1 MIVSE
6 KVESPLA
13 EAIRKAVGVDVA
25 ECYQCGK
32 CSAGCPMVPYMD
44 ITPSQIMR
52 LVQIG
57 DEAATEKLLRS
68 TAIWSCLGCLTCT
81 QRCPKELDPAAVIDA
96 LREMSYD
103 RGLVSPA
110 QKKVL
115 AFHEAFLKTVEKTG
129 RMSEIPLVRRY
140 KLASRD
146 LFSDVTMVPP
156 MLVRGKLP
164 LLAHKIDGRK
174 EIRKIFQTCRKGGHR
189 R

>member
-1 MIVSE
+1 MSE

-13 EAIRKAVGVDVA
+13 SAVREKTGVEVA

-32 CSAGCPMVPYMD
+32 CTAGCPMVAYMD
-44 ITPSQIMR
+44 LMPSQVMR
-52 LVQIG
+52 LVQLG
-57 DEAATEKLLRS
+57 DEAAEKRLLSS
-68 TAIWSCLGCLTCT
+68 TVIWSCLGCLTCT

-103 RGLVSPA
+103 RGMVSRD

-115 AFHEAFLKTVEKTG
+115 AFHKSFLKTVETTG
-129 RMSEIPLVRRY
+129 RMSEIPLVARY
-140 KLASRD
+140 KMSSMD
-146 LFSDVTMVPP
+146 LFSDVMMVPP

-174 EIRKIFQTCRKGGHR
+174 EIKKIFQTCRKGGHR

>member
-1 MIVSE
+1 MSE
-6 KVESPLA
+6 KLESPLA
-13 EAIRKAVGVDVA
+13 AAIRQDVEVDVA
-25 ECYQCGK
+25 QCYQCGK

-57 DEAATEKLLRS
+57 DEAAEARPLRS
-68 TAIWSCLGCLTCT
+68 TAIWSCIGCLTCT
-81 QRCPKELDPAAVIDA
+81 QRCPKEFDPAAVIDA

-103 RGLVSPA
+103 RGMVSRD

-115 AFHEAFLKTVEKTG
+115 AFHKSFLKTVETTG
-129 RMSEIPLVRRY
+129 RMSEIPLVARY
-140 KLASRD
+140 KMSSMD
-146 LFSDVTMVPP
+146 LFSDVMMVPP

-174 EIRKIFQTCRKGGHR
+174 EIKKIFQTCRKGAR
-189 R
+189 RR